1 MSLVIVGDCLL
12 DVDLVGSVARVCP
25 DAPALVVDEDT
36 RRPRPGGA
44 GLAALLAARAGEPVT
59 LVTALADDDEAEVLR
74 TQLGRVPVVAGPANT
89 PTPVKTRVR
98 ADGHTLARIDRT
110 RAGRPTVTAEMLAA
124 LRSADAILVS
134 DYGRGLTEDPA
145 LRDVLTELA
154 GRVPVVWDP
163 HPKGA
168 SPVRGVTVATPNLD
182 EARCLSGG
190 LGDRSPEVS
199 VGGLGDRSP
208 EVSVGGL
215 GDRSP
220 EVYVG
225 QSGDGVPAAESAAT
239 MLRARWRA
247 DAVTVTLGGRGA
259 LLAWVDDGAERTRLI
274 PAPSVA
280 VADPCGAGDR
290 FAVAVTAALMRHE
303 TVPAA
308 VDEAVAAAA
317 RFVAEGGAAEVT
329 GGAFRAEPENDL
341 AAACALAESVR
352 ARGGTVVATGGCF
365 DLLHAGHIRTLSAAR
380 ALGDCLVVC
389 MNSDDSVRALKG
401 PGRPLNGEADRAEV
415 LRALGCVDQ
424 VVVFAETSPER
435 VLAELRPDVWVK
447 GGDYTPETLPETE
460 LVRGWGGEVVVVP
473 YHDGRSTTRLA
484 RMLSETG

>member
-12 DVDLVGSVARVCP
+12 DVDLVGSVGRVCP
-25 DAPALVVDEDT
+25 DAPALVVDEDA

-98 ADGHTLARIDRT
+98 AAGHTLARIDRT
-110 RAGRPTVTAEMLAA
+110 RAGTPTVTAEMLAA
-124 LRSADAILVS
+124 LRSADAVLVS
-134 DYGRGLTEDPA
+134 DYGRGLTEDAA
-145 LRDVLTELA
+145 LRNVLTELA

-168 SPVRGVTVATPNLD
+168 SPVRGVTLATPNLD
-182 EARCLSGG
+182 EARRMS
-190 LGDRSPEVS
+190 
-199 VGGLGDRSP
+199 
-208 EVSVGGL
+208 
-215 GDRSP
+215 
-220 EVYVG
+220 G
-225 QSGDGVPAAESAAT
+225 QSGDGVTEAEAAAT

-247 DAVTVTLGGRGA
+247 GAVAVTLGGRGA
-259 LLAWVDDGAERTRLI
+259 LLAWVDGDVDGGVGGGVGGGEERTRLV
-274 PAPSVA
+274 PAPPVA

-308 VDEAVAAAA
+308 VEQAVAAAA
-317 RFVAEGGAAEVT
+317 RFVADGGAAEIT
-329 GGAFRAEPENDL
+329 GGSFPDGTPDDDV
-341 AAACALAESVR
+341 AAACHLADQIR

-380 ALGDCLVVC
+380 AMGDCLVVC

-415 LRALGCVDQ
+415 LRALGCVDH

>member
-1 MSLVIVGDCLL
+1 MSLVIVGDTLL
-12 DVDLVGSVARVCP
+12 DVDLVGSVHRVCP
-25 DAPALVVDEDT
+25 DAPALVVDEDA

-59 LVTALADDDEAEVLR
+59 LVTALADDDESEVLR

-110 RAGRPTVTAEMLAA
+110 RAGKPTVTAEMLAA
-124 LRSADAILVS
+124 LRSADAVLVS

-154 GRVPVVWDP
+154 ARVPVVWDP
-163 HPKGA
+163 HPRGA
-168 SPVRGVTVATPNLD
+168 PPVHGVTVVTPNLD
-182 EARCLSGG
+182 EAQRIC
-190 LGDRSPEVS
+190 
-199 VGGLGDRSP
+199 
-208 EVSVGGL
+208 
-215 GDRSP
+215 
-220 EVYVG
+220 G
-225 QSGDGVPAAESAAT
+225 QSGNGVTAAGVAAST
-239 MLRARWRA
+239 LRARWRA
-247 DAVTVTLGGRGA
+247 GAVAVTLGSRGA
-259 LLAWVDDGAERTRLI
+259 LVADEDGTRLV

-280 VADPCGAGDR
+280 AADPCGAGDR
-290 FAVAVTAALMRHE
+290 FAVAVSARLMRHD
-303 TVPAA
+303 TVSSA
-308 VDEAVAAAA
+308 VEHAVAAAA
-317 RFVAEGGAAEVT
+317 RFVADGGAAEIT
-329 GGAFRAEPENDL
+329 GGSFPAPPSEEDSDVG
-341 AAACALAESVR
+341 AARELIASVR

-389 MNSDDSVRALKG
+389 MNSDDSVRSLKG
-401 PGRPLNGEADRAEV
+401 PSRPLTGEADRAEV
-415 LRALGCVDQ
+415 LRALGCVDH
-424 VVVFAETSPER
+424 VVVFSERSPER

-484 RMLSETG
+484 RKLSTGLVTSPSKLRESG

>member
-1 MSLVIVGDCLL
+1 MSLVIVGDTLL
-12 DVDLVGSVARVCP
+12 DVDLVGSVHRVCP
-25 DAPALVVDEDT
+25 DAPALVVDEDA

-59 LVTALADDDEAEVLR
+59 LVTALADDDESAVLR

-124 LRSADAILVS
+124 LRSADVVLVS

-154 GRVPVVWDP
+154 ARVPVVWDP
-163 HPKGA
+163 HPRGA
-168 SPVRGVTVATPNLD
+168 PPVHGVTLVTPNLD
-182 EARCLSGG
+182 EAQRMS
-190 LGDRSPEVS
+190 
-199 VGGLGDRSP
+199 
-208 EVSVGGL
+208 
-215 GDRSP
+215 
-220 EVYVG
+220 G
-225 QSGDGVPAAESAAT
+225 QSGDGVTAAEAAAST
-239 MLRARWRA
+239 LRSRWRA
-247 DAVTVTLGGRGA
+247 DAVSVTLGSRGA
-259 LLAWVDDGAERTRLI
+259 LVADAEGTRLV
-274 PAPSVA
+274 PAPSISA
-280 VADPCGAGDR
+280 SDPCGAGDR
-290 FAVAVTAALMRHE
+290 FAVAVAARLMRHD
-303 TVPAA
+303 TVAAA
-308 VDEAVAAAA
+308 VEHAVAAAA
-317 RFVAEGGAAEVT
+317 RFVADGGAAEIT
-329 GGAFRAEPENDL
+329 GGAFPTAQSEEDSDL
-341 AAACALAESVR
+341 AVARDLIASVR

-389 MNSDDSVRALKG
+389 MNSDESVRALKG
-401 PGRPLNGEADRAEV
+401 PGRPLTNEADRAEV
-415 LRALGCVDQ
+415 LRALGCVDH
-424 VVVFAETSPER
+424 VVVFAEHSPER

>member
-12 DVDLVGSVARVCP
+12 DVDLVGSVDRVCP

-110 RAGRPTVTAEMLAA
+110 RAGKPTVTAEMLAA

-134 DYGRGLTEDPA
+134 DYGRGLTGDTA

-168 SPVRGVTVATPNLD
+168 PPVRGVTLVTPNLD
-182 EARCLSGG
+182 EARRMS
-190 LGDRSPEVS
+190 
-199 VGGLGDRSP
+199 
-208 EVSVGGL
+208 
-215 GDRSP
+215 
-220 EVYVG
+220 G
-225 QSGDGVPAAESAAT
+225 QSGTGVTAAESAAT
-239 MLRARWRA
+239 VLRARWRA
-247 DAVTVTLGGRGA
+247 DAVVVTLGGRGA
-259 LLAWVDDGAERTRLI
+259 LVAGAERTRLV

-303 TVPAA
+303 TVPSA
-308 VDEAVAAAA
+308 VEQAVAAAA
-317 RFVAEGGAAEVT
+317 RFVADGGAAEIT
-329 GGAFRAEPENDL
+329 GGAFPAETPAAENDL
-341 AAACALAESVR
+341 AAAQELAEQVR

-424 VVVFAETSPER
+424 VVVFTETSPER

>member
-12 DVDLVGSVARVCP
+12 DVDLVGSVDRVCP
-25 DAPALVVDEDT
+25 DAPALVVDEDV

-74 TQLGRVPVVAGPANT
+74 AQLGRVPVVAGPANT

-110 RAGRPTVTAEMLAA
+110 RAGTPTVTAEMLAA

-134 DYGRGLTEDPA
+134 DYGRGLTEDAA
-145 LRDVLTELA
+145 LRDVLTEVA

-168 SPVRGVTVATPNLD
+168 QPVRGVTIVTPNLA
-182 EARCLSGG
+182 EAQRMSGG

-199 VGGLGDRSP
+199 AGGLGDRSP
-208 EVSVGGL
+208 EISV
-215 GDRSP
+215 R
-220 EVYVG
+220 
-225 QSGDGVPAAESAAT
+225 QSGDSVTAAEAAAT

-259 LLAWVDDGAERTRLI
+259 LLADGERTRLV

-308 VDEAVAAAA
+308 VEQAVAAAA
-317 RFVAEGGAAEVT
+317 RFVAEGGAAEIT
-329 GGAFRAEPENDL
+329 GGSFPAEPEPDSDL
-341 AAACALAESVR
+341 AAARALADAVH

-389 MNSDDSVRALKG
+389 MNSDDSVRGLKG
-401 PGRPLNGEADRAEV
+401 PGRPLNNEADRAEV

-424 VVVFAETSPER
+424 VVVFAESSPER

>member
-12 DVDLVGSVARVCP
+12 DVDLVGSVDRVCP

-74 TQLGRVPVVAGPANT
+74 AQLGRVPVVAGPANT

-110 RAGRPTVTAEMLAA
+110 RAGKPTVTAEMLAA

-134 DYGRGLTEDPA
+134 DYGRGLTGDAA
-145 LRDVLTELA
+145 LRDVLAELA

-168 SPVRGVTVATPNLD
+168 PPVRGVTLVTPNLD
-182 EARCLSGG
+182 EARRMSGQAG
-190 LGDRSPEVS
+190 A
-199 VGGLGDRSP
+199 
-208 EVSVGGL
+208 
-215 GDRSP
+215 
-220 EVYVG
+220 
-225 QSGDGVPAAESAAT
+225 GVTAAESAAT
-239 MLRARWRA
+239 ALRARWRA
-247 DAVTVTLGGRGA
+247 GAVTVTLGGRGA
-259 LLAWVDDGAERTRLI
+259 LLAWACDDGEKTRLV
-274 PAPSVA
+274 PAPPVA

-308 VDEAVAAAA
+308 VEQAVAAAA
-317 RFVAEGGAAEVT
+317 RFVAEGGAAEIT
-329 GGAFRAEPENDL
+329 GGSFPAEAAEPETDL
-341 AAACALAESVR
+341 AAARALAESVR

-415 LRALGCVDQ
+415 LRALGCVDH
-424 VVVFAETSPER
+424 VVVFAESSPER